1 MAVNIEE
8 IFMGLDRDNNKKVA
22 ITEIEL
28 LFKEHGRKSHPNIR
42 PKRVAEQI
50 LRAFN
55 GELDFIEKEI
65 KAVMH
70 VNGNMLPLEEAM
82 RFFTK
87 FSGYQSFYQD
97 DELQVM
103 LDYFVR
109 SQGKV
114 MYTELVAML
123 AEVLNQNRKMVQK

>member
-1 MAVNIEE
+1 
-8 IFMGLDRDNNKKVA
+8 MGLDRENKKKVA
-22 ITEIEL
+22 ITEIEI
-28 LFKEHGRKSHPNIR
+28 LFKEHGRKSHPTIR
-42 PKRVAEQI
+42 PKKVAEQI

-55 GELDFIEKEI
+55 GDLAFIEMEM

-70 VNGNMLPLEEAM
+70 VNGNMLPLEEAV

-87 FSGYQSFYQD
+87 FSGYQSFYHD
-97 DELQVM
+97 DDLQVM

-109 SQGKV
+109 SAGKV

-123 AEVLNQNRKMVQK
+123 ADVLNQNRQMVQM